1 MKCLKYKEATVAQN
15 NSNDKVVVKKHC
27 YKSGALWWETPYA
40 DGKMHGIERGYYESG
55 ALWWE
60 TPYVDG
66 KKHGIEKNYD
76 KDTSNIARLELYDKG
91 RIVPLL
97 WNLESNV

>member
-1 MKCLKYKEATVAQN
+1 MAQN
-15 NSNDKVVVKKHC
+15 NSKDKVVVKKHY
-27 YKSGALWWETPYA
+27 YKSGALWWE
-40 DGKMHGIERGYYESG
+40 S
-55 ALWWE
+55 
-60 TPYVDG
+60 PYVDG